1 MRIINNY
8 LLAKFLAFKR
18 RLYILVFGEFDPY
31 PDNPKKFSFSPSE
44 FNQYE
49 SENIITKYGLKKDTI
64 DINNWK
70 LRSKK
75 KYSELLRI
83 KNNLYFKIIHETSM
97 PIKKNFKEWE
107 IF

>member
-18 RLYILVFGEFDPY
+18 RLYILVFGKFDPY

-75 KYSELLRI
+75 KYS
-83 KNNLYFKIIHETSM
+83 
-97 PIKKNFKEWE
+97 
-107 IF
+107 